1 MGMRLRRFYTKWT
14 SITKLIFFLLIGF
27 LIWRTILNTDHSST
41 KVQMELLFEEP
52 FLNPD
57 LPPIKTEEWAEQLQ
71 SFLIES
77 AIHLDLPTLAS
88 NIMDAMIQ
96 IAKRN
101 QMRKIIFTWT
111 SGDCEE
117 TKGFWGKL
125 KEIAPKN
132 QGKGGFQKLKNFS
145 VTIQCNDGQ
154 KFHMR

>member
-1 MGMRLRRFYTKWT
+1 MDINHEVDL
-14 SITKLIFFLLIGF
+14 FLLIGF

-71 SFLIES
+71 SF
-77 AIHLDLPTLAS
+77 
-88 NIMDAMIQ
+88 

-111 SGDCEE
+111 SGDCEGNE
-117 TKGFWGKL
+117 GILGKL
-125 KEIAPKN
+125 KKKSAPKN
-132 QGKGGFQKLKNFS
+132 QGKGGFQKLKNLALIRWMECHVNLAKAKKKGLDLDS
-145 VTIQCNDGQ
+145 IRLEPVIEIAVE
-154 KFHMR
+154 